1 METYGDLKKAIR
13 NIQLKKKGEKV
24 GKVALDVILGAIP
37 GLSAA
42 KSTFDVVSSAFRKPD
57 TKKSNSWLDK
67 LDIDDEMEA
76 IVDDTVENGFLKMQS
91 KVFDSEPDDKKL
103 ESDFNMNAKMVNYL
117 KNTYKQ
123 RTITG
128 ISEQKL
134 VFDKFF
140 TKFAYKF
147 DKGYPDMNNTQDVL
161 LLESLISEVI
171 GEKFSLEE
179 NEGRVDTTL
188 SAAITE
194 LPPALAFND
203 GYKPSSVEDFKDF
216 VKNHSLNSKAFV
228 NSGDKQSAKNIF
240 DTMEEVL
247 SPKMLDEKF
256 QNAIGITNWLYNL
269 NSKNPIDYVV
279 WGYRA
284 KPEGVPSGH
293 AGDIFIFFKDGSIV
307 GVSLKAGTEKSSEP
321 LLNSFVTTQ
330 LNAMG
335 KEDFL
340 PTLYQEMWDRV
351 YSKIPG
357 IKNIEGV
364 NASNYFSKAYK
375 KAVVDLYV
383 QFYLEDE
390 TEANDLYREMLNVN
404 REVVIDAIN
413 SLSLEEFKEWVSNSF
428 NLQKEQ
434 EIPLILVKAVGNSA
448 SQKSDI
454 LASTLGSIKSFKAVM
469 DDSSVQGFYII
480 IEGATGEE
488 LKLKMTIRSDKSVK
502 PGRPPSNV
510 GRLGQMGML
519 KFQYSGIK

>member
-1 METYGDLKKAIR
+1 MD
-13 NIQLKKKGEKV
+13 NI
-24 GKVALDVILGAIP
+24 
-37 GLSAA
+37 
-42 KSTFDVVSSAFRKPD
+42 
-57 TKKSNSWLDK
+57 TK
-67 LDIDDEMEA
+67 
-76 IVDDTVENGFLKMQS
+76 
-91 KVFDSEPDDKKL
+91 
-103 ESDFNMNAKMVNYL
+103 YL
-117 KNTYKQ
+117 N
-123 RTITG
+123 RI
-128 ISEQKL
+128 
-134 VFDKFF
+134 
-140 TKFAYKF
+140 AYKF
-147 DKGYPDMNNTQDVL
+147 PKGYPDMNNDQDVL
-161 LLESLISEVI
+161 LLETLLSEFL

-228 NSGDKQSAKNIF
+228 NSGDRQSAKNIF

-256 QNAIGITNWLYNL
+256 QNAIGITNWLYDL

-340 PTLYQEMWDRV
+340 PALYQEMWDRV

-364 NASNYFSKAYK
+364 NASNYFTKTYK
-375 KAVVDLYV
+375 RAVVDLYV

-390 TEANDLYREMLNVN
+390 IEANDLYREMLNVN

-413 SLSLEEFKEWVSNSF
+413 SLSLEEFKGWVFNSF

-488 LKLKMTIRSDKSVK
+488 LKLKMTIRSDKSIK
-502 PGRPPSNV
+502 PDRPPSNV